1 MYGFDISNYQWTI
14 DIAKISADFVIQK
27 ATEGTNFVDGT
38 LTNHANQVLKAGK
51 LLGLYAFSDGKD
63 YKQEVNLFIKAVK
76 PYFGKA
82 TFWLDFE
89 GNALKQ
95 GGQYARQWLEYFE
108 KKTGHKI
115 GIYMMLS
122 AENSLNWSGVANHYP
137 LWIAQ
142 YNNYYATGYSGRSLF
157 GHLNWWKNWDIFQF
171 SATGSLA
178 GYSRNLDLDHARLSH
193 ADWRKMA
200 GMKSDDDD
208 GDDWEMTWHP
218 RMQYDT
224 KGHVKVNIKS
234 GADIYSDIN
243 FTHKIAKAKYGK
255 EFRTAKTEKGAY
267 YVKYSGDKYAW
278 ISGEDV
284 IVKTNPLAYNENCH
298 DIEFQVTSNS
308 AYTQNELNPKAKGIT
323 HLPKDSK
330 WVVYGRK
337 GKYLRVGSK
346 KTGMYINADKGLIK
360 L

>member
-14 DIAKISADFVIQK
+14 DIAKIHADFVIQK
-27 ATEGTNFVDGT
+27 ATEGTDFVDGT

-51 LLGLYAFSDGKD
+51 LLGLYAFSDGRD
-63 YKQEVNLFIKAVK
+63 YKSEVNLFIKAVK

-122 AENSLNWSGVANHYP
+122 AENSLNWSGVANRYP

-142 YNNYYATGYSGRSLF
+142 YNNYYATGYSGRSLY

-178 GYSRNLDLDHARLSH
+178 
-193 ADWRKMA
+193 
-200 GMKSDDDD
+200 
-208 GDDWEMTWHP
+208 
-218 RMQYDT
+218 
-224 KGHVKVNIKS
+224 
-234 GADIYSDIN
+234 
-243 FTHKIAKAKYGK
+243 
-255 EFRTAKTEKGAY
+255 
-267 YVKYSGDKYAW
+267 
-278 ISGEDV
+278 
-284 IVKTNPLAYNENCH
+284 
-298 DIEFQVTSNS
+298 
-308 AYTQNELNPKAKGIT
+308 
-323 HLPKDSK
+323 
-330 WVVYGRK
+330 
-337 GKYLRVGSK
+337 
-346 KTGMYINADKGLIK
+346 
-360 L
+360 